1 MPQPESA
8 RPVYTMRYRPA
19 TQFGTLP
26 PGVHLTDWVRVPANL
41 AHAFPNLPQSARP
54 HGEFHT
60 NRPLTPD
67 ELTRFEI
74 DLVCPDS

>member
-1 MPQPESA
+1 MPQPESG
-8 RPVYTMRYRPA
+8 RLVYTMRYRPA

-26 PGVHLTDWVRVPANL
+26 PGVHLTDWVRVPPSL
-41 AHAFPNLPQSARP
+41 AHAFPKLPRSTHP

-67 ELTRFEI
+67 ELTRFQI
-74 DLVCPDS
+74 DVCPDS